1 MRGAAGCA
9 RSGAGSV
16 DEVPV
21 SITPASALAPAELA
35 GGRSLSAA
43 PGSPALAIWAT
54 VALLGLLVAVTYPLA
69 GLRLSLRDVAL
80 NAGLSALL
88 LAGAAYYTFLRPD
101 ERIARLLHATPQFV
115 LMTFLG
121 GALSYP
127 AMATSLPLWD
137 ASFDA
142 MDKAIGFDWPA
153 LLAWTGRH
161 PDLAVA
167 LKLAYASMLPQM
179 ALVIVALVTVRAFCE
194 LDRFVLAFGLAALM
208 TMAICAVTP
217 ALCAGYF
224 YRDAVAAQPHLGL
237 TWNSVAHVLALRSG
251 EMTFV
256 SMATAEGIVT
266 MPSFHTVSAIL
277 FAVALW
283 QVPWLRWPGL
293 ALNLAM
299 LAATPIIGGH
309 YLVDL
314 FAGLAVAV
322 AARWLA
328 ARLVPPQPAGNVRFS
343 G

>member
-1 MRGAAGCA
+1 M
-9 RSGAGSV
+9 
-16 DEVPV
+16 
-21 SITPASALAPAELA
+21 SITPASAPAPARLPA
-35 GGRSLSAA
+35 VRAVIASMGR
-43 PGSPALAIWAT
+43 PAIAIWAT
-54 VALLGLLVAVTYPLA
+54 VAVLALLVAVTYPLA

-80 NAGLSALL
+80 NAGLSAVL

-121 GALSYP
+121 GALSYA
-127 AMATSLPLWD
+127 AMATNLPLWD
-137 ASFDA
+137 ATFDA

-161 PDLAVA
+161 PDLAFA

-224 YRDAVAAQPHLGL
+224 YREAVATQPHLGL

-266 MPSFHTVSAIL
+266 MPSFHTVCAIL

-283 QVPWLRWPGL
+283 PVRWLRWPGL
-293 ALNLAM
+293 GLNLAM

-314 FAGLAVAV
+314 IAGLGVAL

-328 ARLVPPQPAGNVRFS
+328 VRLIPSAATEDVRSAG
-343 G
+343 